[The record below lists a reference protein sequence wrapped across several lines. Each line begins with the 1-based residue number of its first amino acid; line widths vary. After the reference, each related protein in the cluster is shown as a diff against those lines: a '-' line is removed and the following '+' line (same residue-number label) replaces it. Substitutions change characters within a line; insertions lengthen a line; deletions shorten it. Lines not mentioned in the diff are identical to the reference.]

1 VQANQVFD
9 ERYDLFHL
17 EYLVATDERENY
29 SMERG
34 WCDACC
40 GTSNVH
46 LILMV
51 FEASEIARERR
62 LCDRAAMFRVIHNV

>member
-1 VQANQVFD
+1 VQANRVFD

-17 EYLVATDERENY
+17 EYLVAANERENF
-29 SMERG
+29 SVERG
-34 WCDACC
+34 WCDAYC

-51 FEASEIARERR
+51 FGASEIARQRR
-62 LCDRAAMFRVIHNV
+62 LYDRVAMFRVIHNI